1 MKNPYKILGCPESA
15 SKEEINKK
23 YKVLAFKYHP
33 DKNINMSTEDK
44 KINEDWQPD
53 KSKWSLYKKAQ
64 WWIEERLYNLIGS
77 DPYDRIKEWLIT
89 EPASNGLAIFLALLI
104 IFFD

>member
-1 MKNPYKILGCPESA
+1 MPVDTL
-15 SKEEINKK
+15 SKKEFEEM
-23 YKVLAFKYHP
+23 VSSVHDFA
-33 DKNINMSTEDK
+33 DK

-53 KSKWSLYKKAQ
+53 KSNWSLYKKAQ
-64 WWIEERLYNLIGS
+64 WWIEERLYNLIGD
-77 DPYDRIKEWLIT
+77 DPYDRIKEWLIK

>member
-1 MKNPYKILGCPESA
+1 MPVNNLSDKELEEMVA
-15 SKEEINKK
+15 S
-23 YKVLAFKYHP
+23 VHDFA
-33 DKNINMSTEDK
+33 DK

>member
-1 MKNPYKILGCPESA
+1 MPVAKL
-15 SKEEINKK
+15 SKEELEEMVSSVNEF
-23 YKVLAFKYHP
+23 A
-33 DKNINMSTEDK
+33 DK

-53 KSKWSLYKKAQ
+53 KSNWSLLKKAS
-64 WWIEERLYNLIGS
+64 WWIEERLYNLIGD
-77 DPYDRIKEWLIT
+77 DPYDRIKEWLIK